1 MRGVVR
7 PGAFDAMTKPAFLPL
22 DGAAIDL
29 KVHPL
34 RDAALDEIHA
44 RPFHRLE
51 TPRRLMHFAF
61 QVNQDEARRDREA
74 LAALCE
80 RHLFLAPQPGNAYHR
95 LMRPNFNLRWE
106 QHSEFTTQTWDFK
119 LGGKAALKPEGH
131 TPLPMED
138 FWQPGALLVALDIVV
153 LKLNHSRGIESTF
166 DETSLAH
173 SRTDDGLG
181 EVFTDFKRDSK
192 GFTRIVVVDHG
203 LGDVAAG
210 ALVQRLIEIETYRT
224 LALLGL
230 PEARRI
236 APNVREIEV
245 TLAKLIDESRT
256 ASGIADN
263 RRILDELSRLTADLE
278 AISAQVSYRFAASR
292 AYDDIVFQ
300 RLDVLDDKQIGTQTN
315 WRDFLSRRMA
325 PARRTLNAMQ
335 ERLADLSRKL
345 TRATSL
351 LRTRVDVELE
361 QQNQEL
367 LKTMNERTRLQL
379 RLQQTVEGLSVAA
392 VSYYLVG
399 LIYYALQGLAK
410 FGLIKD
416 ATIGAAIAV
425 PLVILGVWWMVR
437 RLKRKMG
444 NG

>member
-1 MRGVVR
+1 
-7 PGAFDAMTKPAFLPL
+7 MTKPAYLPL

-29 KVHPL
+29 AVHPL

-44 RPFHRLE
+44 RPFHRLAA
-51 TPRRLMHFAF
+51 PRRLLHFAF
-61 QVNQDEARRDREA
+61 QVNREEAERDREA
-74 LAALCE
+74 MRALCE
-80 RHLFLAPQPGNAYHR
+80 RHMFLPPQPGAQYHR
-95 LMRPNFNLRWE
+95 LMRQNFNLRWE
-106 QHSEFTTQTWDFK
+106 QHTEFTTQTWDFR
-119 LGGKAALKPEGH
+119 LSNKAALKPEGH

-138 FWQPGALLVALDIVV
+138 FWQPGPMLVALDIVV
-153 LKLNHSRGIESTF
+153 LRLSHARGVEGAF

-173 SRTDDGLG
+173 SKTDDGLA

-192 GFTRIVVVDHG
+192 GFTRIVIVDHG

-210 ALVQRLIEIETYRT
+210 SLVQRMIEIETYRT

-236 APNVREIEV
+236 GPKVREIEV
-245 TLAKLIDESRT
+245 TLAKLIDESRS

-263 RRILDELSRLTADLE
+263 RRILDELTRLTADLE
-278 AISAQVSYRFAASR
+278 AISAEVTYRFAASR

-300 RLDVLDDKQIGTQTN
+300 RLDVLDDKQIGTHTT
-315 WRDFLSRRMA
+315 WRDFLARRMA

-335 ERLADLSRKL
+335 DRLADLSRKL
-345 TRATSL
+345 TRATQL
-351 LRTRVDVELE
+351 LRTRVDVEQE

-367 LKTMNERTRLQL
+367 LKSMNERTRLQL

-410 FGLIKD
+410 MGIVRD
-416 ATIGAAIAV
+416 AQVGAAVMV
-425 PLVILGVWWMVR
+425 PLVVLFVWFMVR
-437 RLKRKMG
+437 RLKKRMG
-444 NG
+444 EG

>member
-1 MRGVVR
+1 
-7 PGAFDAMTKPAFLPL
+7 MTKPAYLPL

-29 KVHPL
+29 NVHPL

-61 QVNQDEARRDREA
+61 QVSHEEARRDREA

-80 RHLFLAPQPGNAYHR
+80 RHMFLAPQPGSAYHR
-95 LMRPNFNLRWE
+95 LMRPGFNLRWE
-106 QHSEFTTQTWDFK
+106 QHSEFTTQTWDFP
-119 LGGKAALKPEGH
+119 LSNKAAMKPEGH
-131 TPLPMED
+131 TPLPMSD
-138 FWQPGALLVALDIVV
+138 FWQPGAMLVALDIIVM
-153 LKLNHSRGIESTF
+153 KLNHARGIEGTF

-173 SRTDDGLG
+173 SRTDDGMA

-192 GFTRIVVVDHG
+192 GFTRIVVVDQG

-210 ALVQRLIEIETYRT
+210 SLVQRLIEIETYRT

-236 APNVREIEV
+236 APKVREIEV
-245 TLAKLIDESRT
+245 TLATLIDESRT

-278 AISAQVSYRFAASR
+278 AISASVSYRFAASR

-300 RLDVLDDKQIGTQTN
+300 RLDVLDDNQIGTHTT
-315 WRDFLSRRMA
+315 WRDFLARRMA

-335 ERLADLSRKL
+335 DRLADLSRKL
-345 TRATSL
+345 TRATTL
-351 LRTRVDVELE
+351 LRTRVDVEQE

-367 LKTMNERTRLQL
+367 LKSMNERTRLQL

-399 LIYYALQGLAK
+399 LIYYVLQGLQRS
-410 FGLIKD
+410 GLVRD
-416 ATIGAAIAV
+416 AQVGVAVMV
-425 PLVILGVWWMVR
+425 PLVVVFVWWMVR
-437 RLKRKMG
+437 RIKGKLPPA
-444 NG
+444 

>member
-1 MRGVVR
+1 
-7 PGAFDAMTKPAFLPL
+7 
-22 DGAAIDL
+22 
-29 KVHPL
+29 
-34 RDAALDEIHA
+34 
-44 RPFHRLE
+44 
-51 TPRRLMHFAF
+51 
-61 QVNQDEARRDREA
+61 
-74 LAALCE
+74 
-80 RHLFLAPQPGNAYHR
+80 
-95 LMRPNFNLRWE
+95 
-106 QHSEFTTQTWDFK
+106 
-119 LGGKAALKPEGH
+119 
-131 TPLPMED
+131 MED